1 MRDLEHVSEIDRV
14 LKGYETGRDG
24 LVSES
29 WRRCVQTYG
38 MDPARPEPAHIVTEQ
53 QLREHQ
59 EQSERLIATARSGL
73 RTLFKQVAGHNYVLL
88 LADAK
93 GVCVD
98 FFGDPRFE
106 DDLRQAGLYLG
117 SDWSEDLAGTCG
129 VGSCIVTGEAVTIH
143 QSDHFGLSHT
153 PLSCT
158 AAPIYDTCGKLAAVL
173 DISLLR
179 SPSPKS
185 SQNLAMNLVK
195 ASTRR
200 VEMAN
205 LMATTRK
212 EWVLRFSTSPEFLEV
227 DPEAAI
233 ALDDSGRI
241 TGMTHGALACLAPTG
256 STDLIGSRIDMYL
269 DLDVDDLPSLMR
281 GRPAEDRVLRRR
293 DGGGLYGHA
302 IAPQA
307 ARMARSPVSGTLPTP
322 LRGICGQDATLSQVV
337 SKVARL
343 APTQVPILLSGETGT
358 GKEYLAR
365 AIHVLGPADRS
376 FHTLCCS
383 ALKPEK
389 VGALSDAAAG
399 TLFLR
404 GIEDLDVA
412 GQAALLALLEHRSD
426 LRVVATTR
434 QDPAGSTSIRALRPE
449 LYFRL
454 AGSLIRIPPLRHR
467 QDFDWLV
474 DRLLRRSPR
483 DLRLSPSARAEL
495 SGRHWPGNIRE
506 LATLLD
512 VATALAETDVID
524 LTDLP
529 QASLSRRVETDPK
542 QDLEALLDACGWN
555 MSHVARRLG
564 VNRSTVLRR
573 MRSLGLEPHPK
584 PRA

>member
-1 MRDLEHVSEIDRV
+1 MRDHDHFSEIDRV
-14 LKGYETGRDG
+14 LNGQETGRDG
-24 LVSES
+24 LVAAS
-29 WRRCVQTYG
+29 WRRCVEAYG
-38 MDPARPEPAHIVTEQ
+38 MDPTRPEPAHIVTDQ

-73 RTLFKQVAGHNYVLL
+73 RTLFKHVAGHSYVLL

-106 DDLRQAGLYLG
+106 EDLRQAGLYLG

-158 AAPIYDTCGKLAAVL
+158 AAPIFDTNGKLAAIL

-179 SPSPKS
+179 SPRPKS

-195 ASTRR
+195 ASARR

-227 DPEAAI
+227 DPEAAV
-233 ALDDSGRI
+233 ALDDGGRI
-241 TGMTHGALACLAPTG
+241 TGMTRGALDCLAAGG
-256 STDLIGSRIDMYL
+256 SADLIGTRIDTLM
-269 DLDVDDLPSLMR
+269 DLAIDDLPALMR
-281 GRPAEDRVLRRR
+281 GRPPEERVLRLR
-293 DGGGLYGHA
+293 DGRGLYGHA
-302 IAPQA
+302 IAPHG
-307 ARMARSPVSGTLPTP
+307 ARLAGTVPARTLPSP
-322 LRGICGQDATLSQVV
+322 LRSFCGPDAALAQTVAR
-337 SKVARL
+337 VARL
-343 APTQVPILLSGETGT
+343 APTEVPVLLVGETGT

-383 ALKPEK
+383 GATREK
-389 VGALSDAAAG
+389 VDALADAAAG

-404 GIEDLDVA
+404 GIEDLDPDC
-412 GQAALLALLEHRSD
+412 QNAALALLETRGD
-426 LRVVATTR
+426 LRIIASTRRDLAAVAGCG
-434 QDPAGSTSIRALRPE
+434 AIRPE
-449 LYFRL
+449 LYYRL
-454 AGSLIRIPPLRHR
+454 AGAVFRIPPLRHR

-474 DRLLRRSPR
+474 DRLLRRSPK
-483 DLRLSPSARAEL
+483 DYRLSPAARAEL
-495 SGRHWPGNIRE
+495 SGRNWPGNIRE
-506 LATLLD
+506 LATALD
-512 VATALAETDVID
+512 VAMAVADGTVVDIP
-524 LTDLP
+524 DLP
-529 QASLSRRVETDPK
+529 QPASRNPDRDAGG
-542 QDLEALLDACGWN
+542 DLEALLDACGWN
-555 MSHVARRLG
+555 MAQAARRLG
-564 VNRSTVLRR
+564 VNRSTILRR
-573 MRSLGLEPHPK
+573 IRKAGLQRRS
-584 PRA
+584 